1 MKEKMVN
8 RVDLKVIKQ
17 AKKLWMEFRQ
27 AKGLEPKY
35 LLLIFLWGLAQTI
48 PAQVVSTQTISAQAV
63 ADTTDVVG
71 QASAAGQASV
81 AGRTGTVGQTGANG
95 QAGATVGAAA
105 ASEAEKRATAYEQ
118 LVDRAYAAARVD
130 SLAHAEQLMKEA
142 LKLQPS
148 HPYNAVLFSRLG
160 AVQQQQDKTEEALQ
174 SYTYSLNL
182 APESVTTLLQR
193 AALYLESG
201 QPDKAYIDYCEA
213 LDHEKDNVEAL
224 TFRSFILLR
233 RQEYKSARTDF
244 NHLLKLNPDDYQA
257 LFGLALSYQKEQK
270 YDESLTRYNRLI
282 ESAPNDAKAYIARAE
297 LYLEMKKPKQAKADL
312 QTALAHGATQAE
324 VKELMKQ
331 CK

>member
-1 MKEKMVN
+1 
-8 RVDLKVIKQ
+8 
-17 AKKLWMEFRQ
+17 
-27 AKGLEPKY
+27 
-35 LLLIFLWGLAQTI
+35 
-48 PAQVVSTQTISAQAV
+48 
-63 ADTTDVVG
+63 
-71 QASAAGQASV
+71 
-81 AGRTGTVGQTGANG
+81 
-95 QAGATVGAAA
+95 VGAAA

-193 AALYLESG
+193 AALYLENG

>member
-8 RVDLKVIKQ
+8 GVDLKVIKQ
-17 AKKLWMEFRQ
+17 VKKLWMEFRQ

-48 PAQVVSTQTISAQAV
+48 PAQVVN
-63 ADTTDVVG
+63 D
-71 QASAAGQASV
+71 SV
-81 AGRTGTVGQTGANG
+81 KGS
-95 QAGATVGAAA
+95 
-105 ASEAEKRATAYEQ
+105 SEAEKRAAAYEQ

>member
-1 MKEKMVN
+1 V
-8 RVDLKVIKQ
+8 
-17 AKKLWMEFRQ
+17 
-27 AKGLEPKY
+27 G
-35 LLLIFLWGLAQTI
+35 
-48 PAQVVSTQTISAQAV
+48 QAV

-71 QASAAGQASV
+71 QASV
-81 AGRTGTVGQTGANG
+81 AG
-95 QAGATVGAAA
+95 QAGATVGTAA
-105 ASEAEKRATAYEQ
+105 ASEAEKRAAAYEQ

-142 LKLQPS
+142 LKWQPS

-270 YDESLTRYNRLI
+270 YDESLTHYNRLV

>member
-17 AKKLWMEFRQ
+17 GINQEIKCVKTWMVEPAKKLWMEFRQ

-48 PAQVVSTQTISAQAV
+48 PAQVVN
-63 ADTTDVVG
+63 D
-71 QASAAGQASV
+71 SV
-81 AGRTGTVGQTGANG
+81 KGS
-95 QAGATVGAAA
+95 
-105 ASEAEKRATAYEQ
+105 SEAEKRAAAYEQ

>member
-1 MKEKMVN
+1 
-8 RVDLKVIKQ
+8 
-17 AKKLWMEFRQ
+17 MEFRQ

-48 PAQVVSTQTISAQAV
+48 PAQVVN
-63 ADTTDVVG
+63 D
-71 QASAAGQASV
+71 SV
-81 AGRTGTVGQTGANG
+81 KGS
-95 QAGATVGAAA
+95 
-105 ASEAEKRATAYEQ
+105 SEAEKRTAAYEQ